1 MHPSLHLLLSP
12 PSPCPAEYSEA
23 PPPTAG
29 VGVRRGGGGGCSS
42 PPPALFPEALVGGE
56 GGRLDQL
63 QYDVRKGSVVNVNPT
78 NTRAHSETPEIRKYK
93 KRFNSEI
100 LCAALWGEPGPGA
113 GVRGRSGV
121 WRACAPGQAGWAAGT
136 GPGDL
141 AASCR
146 RRQLAG
152 GHRERPDA
160 AGPKR
165 AGQSV
170 RAHRAAALPADG
182 RAGRAQPAYHHLRSG
197 GRGGPGGGGAE
208 EGGGGR
214 RRALDL
220 Q

>member
-1 MHPSLHLLLSP
+1 MLSTQRH
-12 PSPCPAEYSEA
+12 

-29 VGVRRGGGGGCSS
+29 VGVRRGGGEGCSS
-42 PPPALFPEALVGGE
+42 PLPALFPAALVGGE

-100 LCAALWGEPGPGA
+100 LCAALWGEPGAAA
-113 GVRGRSGV
+113 GVRGEERGV
-121 WRACAPGQAGWAAGT
+121 VCPVLPVRRGRAAGT
-136 GPGDL
+136 GLGDL
-141 AASCR
+141 AASCC

-152 GHRERPDA
+152 GHGERPDA
-160 AGPKR
+160 AGSKR
-165 AGQSV
+165 AGQGV

-182 RAGRAQPAYHHLRSG
+182 RAGGAQLAHHHLRYA
-197 GRGGPGGGGAE
+197 GGGAARE
-208 EGGGGR
+208 EAGLRTTEGGGGR
-214 RRALDL
+214 EAGADL